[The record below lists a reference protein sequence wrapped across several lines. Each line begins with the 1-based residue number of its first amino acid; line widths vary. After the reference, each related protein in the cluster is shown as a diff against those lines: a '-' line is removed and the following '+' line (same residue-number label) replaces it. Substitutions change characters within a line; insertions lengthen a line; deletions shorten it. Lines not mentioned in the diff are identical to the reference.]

1 MFCYMVKLNK
11 IIIAVLWIYV
21 EAVKPYDLPCYLAL
35 TVYLVKLSYFIL
47 ARGGENGAA

>member
-11 IIIAVLWIYV
+11 IIMAVLWIYV
-21 EAVKPYDLPCYLAL
+21 EVVKPYDLPCYLAL
-35 TVYLVKLSYFIL
+35 IVYLVKLSYFIL